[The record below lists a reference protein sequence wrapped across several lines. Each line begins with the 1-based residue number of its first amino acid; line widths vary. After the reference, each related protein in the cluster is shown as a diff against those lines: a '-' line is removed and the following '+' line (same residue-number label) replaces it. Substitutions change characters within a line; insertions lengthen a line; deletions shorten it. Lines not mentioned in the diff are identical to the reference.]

1 MSWSECAACKRVFSS
16 VSGFDAHRTGSYD
29 DRSCL
34 DPAALGMHRNQYGRW
49 AFPGDAY
56 SGARDRNLRASEDQG
71 GVM

>member
-1 MSWSECAACKRVFSS
+1 VFSS

-34 DPAALGMHRNQYGRW
+34 DPAALGMHLNAHGRW
-49 AFPGDAY
+49 AQPESAPFR
-56 SGARDRNLRASEDQG
+56 ARHRNLRASEDQG